1 MPKSAED
8 MIASGPTGAGEQ
20 RAVDFQ
26 PLPANDIDTTTTE
39 TTSTD
44 TSSRPHQQ
52 LTEVGDVTPANV
64 EINEGT
70 KVSDVLKQFD
80 RLTTNATEQSVN
92 KPAKSKTPAPQQQQQ
107 TIQPPT
113 AVEAQDIPQEIPEIP
128 AAEQTAEAQEVPLAV
143 EIPAPVAKQMSKQ
156 AQEWVLA
163 EMKRSNKA
171 VADTKA
177 LLEAN
182 SKNTPASNAWY
193 EHPDSYVLSE
203 EFQQSTQNLGQYKSI
218 LRHYQEQLIRI
229 REGDDWEDLSQNAEG
244 QVVRMAAKQKAS
256 AKAEAL
262 IEERIAIA
270 RDLVKQEEAQQQQF
284 TADHQ
289 QRSAQARNV
298 LAELEKR
305 YFPQYVQGIKS
316 KNTEV
321 QKYVSAAEQE
331 LKYLQQGYN
340 PLTPFM
346 LKLYASFL
354 ELKLNGSNQQQ
365 AAAAKVSPAQA
376 AAGPTM
382 SSINSSGGQRIS
394 DPDELPFNPKQW
406 PGR

>member
-26 PLPANDIDTTTTE
+26 PLPTNDTATTTTE

-44 TSSRPHQQ
+44 APSSRPHQQ
-52 LTEVGDVTPANV
+52 LTEVGNVTPTNV

-80 RLTTNATEQSVN
+80 RLTTNAPEQPVN
-92 KPAKSKTPAPQQQQQ
+92 KPAKSKTPAPQQQ

-113 AVEAQDIPQEIPEIP
+113 ATEEQEIPQEIPTV
-128 AAEQTAEAQEVPLAV
+128 EQTAETTQEVPLAS

-229 REGDDWEDLSQNAEG
+229 REGDDWEDLSQDDKG

-316 KNTEV
+316 KSAEV

-354 ELKLNGSNQQQ
+354 ELKLNGSGQQQ
-365 AAAAKVSPAQA
+365 TAAAKISATQA